1 MERGFITRFFGGPPI
16 WVLVRLVFMSFVV
29 GIILSALG
37 ISPHEI
43 LDSFVRLIRRIYEMG
58 FDAIDWAIRYFVI
71 GAFVVF
77 PVWFVMRVLKLGKR
91 GMRQLPP
98 PEQ

>member
-1 MERGFITRFFGGPPI
+1 MERSFITRFFGGPPV
-16 WVLVRLVFMSFVV
+16 WVLARLVFMSFVV

-58 FDAIDWAIRYFVI
+58 FDAIDWAIRYFII

-77 PVWFVMRVLKLGKR
+77 PVWFIMRVLKFGKR

>member
-1 MERGFITRFFGGPPI
+1 MDSNFITRFFGGPPA
-16 WVLVRLVFMSFVV
+16 WVLVRLVFLSFVV
-29 GIILSALG
+29 GVILSALG

-43 LDSFVRLIRRIYEMG
+43 LDSFRRLIVRIYEMG

-77 PVWFVMRVLKLGKR
+77 PAWFVIRVLKLGKAPAR
-91 GMRQLPP
+91 RLPP
-98 PEQ
+98 PEV